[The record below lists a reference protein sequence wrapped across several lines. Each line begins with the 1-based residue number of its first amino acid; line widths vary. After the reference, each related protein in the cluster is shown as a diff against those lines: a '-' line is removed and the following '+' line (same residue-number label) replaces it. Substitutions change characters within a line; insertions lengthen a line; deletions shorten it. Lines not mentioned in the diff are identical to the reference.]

1 MTKYRQIIIKG
12 DEAKVR
18 PFLRG
23 YFAGAGIEE
32 GFFFGRDC
40 SFHRH
45 FLLELLKYKGEV
57 VHLVHDV
64 DLTEKVDEALSKVK
78 NYEYEIKESRPV
90 LSSRFRFD
98 FQTANRSVAKTIKA
112 ALDELPEEVT
122 LVEYKPEE
130 VEHDRAGAV
139 EGYAP
144 LHPYEFKGKG
154 MVDGDVAGVVAMRER
169 LLQNNCCRVE
179 DIYIVV

>member
-1 MTKYRQIIIKG
+1 MAKYRQIIIKG

-23 YFAGAGIEE
+23 YFAGAGIET
-32 GFFFGRDC
+32 GFYFGRDC
-40 SFHRH
+40 AFHRH
-45 FLLELLKYKGEV
+45 FLLELFKYKGDV

-64 DLTEKVDEALSKVK
+64 DLTKTVDKALTKVK

-98 FQTANRSVAKTIKA
+98 FETANHSMANRIKA
-112 ALDELPEEVT
+112 ELEALPEGVQ
-122 LVEYKPEE
+122 LVDYKPEE
-130 VEHDRAGAV
+130 IVHDDAGSV

-154 MVDGDVAGVVAMRER
+154 MIDGDVGGVVEMRKR
-169 LLQNNCCRVE
+169 LLSNNCCRVE
-179 DIYIVV
+179 DIYIVT